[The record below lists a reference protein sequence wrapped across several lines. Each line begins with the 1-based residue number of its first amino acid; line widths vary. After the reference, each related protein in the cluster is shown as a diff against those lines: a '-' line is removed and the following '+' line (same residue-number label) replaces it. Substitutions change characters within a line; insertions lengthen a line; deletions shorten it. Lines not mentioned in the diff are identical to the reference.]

1 MRRIVFLS
9 IFFYLTFS
17 STQAQTWIDSLDRY
31 GREVYMPAEKYT
43 WDWGQATF
51 LNSLIH
57 LYETK
62 PTDEKYKYLQYIRTA
77 MDKTYDVAN
86 GKHPNAIASGIGMAF
101 LARVTKEEKYK
112 LKAQAIYQDYLNAP
126 RSKNGGISHRTETVE
141 LWDDTVYM
149 LQMFLMEMYRATG
162 EEKYLAHVYS
172 QIKSHSQSLANPT
185 TGLWVHALD
194 DDDQDYDDGCSVV
207 GWPDKK
213 TRKSSEYWGRAN
225 GWVAMTLVDVLSSI
239 SPKSNYYEPLKN
251 EFLAMMHTL
260 PSLQNKQTGHWY
272 QLLLYPQDAKNWE
285 ESSCTAMFAYS
296 MAKGIELG
304 ILKAQEYLPSIDLAY
319 RGLKKHSLV
328 QPKGPYLCPSRVSG
342 GTCVG
347 MKDYY
352 YGRPIVEGQGFGI
365 GSFIMFALEYQKI
378 SRQK

>member
-1 MRRIVFLS
+1 MRRTIFLS
-9 IFFYLTFS
+9 LFLCFSLTS
-17 STQAQTWIDSLDRY
+17 IHAQNWIDSLDRY
-31 GREVYMPAEKYT
+31 GREVYMPAEKYV

-51 LNSLIH
+51 LHSLIH
-57 LYETK
+57 LYQTK
-62 PTDEKYKYLQYIRTA
+62 PNSEKAPYLQYIRTA
-77 MDKTYDVAN
+77 MNKTYEVAN

-101 LARVTKEEKYK
+101 LARITKEEKYK
-112 LKAQAIYQDYLNAP
+112 TKAQAIYQDYLNAP

-149 LQMFLMEMYRATG
+149 LNMFLMEMYRG
-162 EEKYLAHVYS
+162 SGDEKYLAHIYT
-172 QIKSHSQSLANPT
+172 QIRAHSQSLANPE
-185 TGLWVHALD
+185 TGLWVHAWD
-194 DDDQDYDDGCSVV
+194 DDDLDFDDGCSVL

-225 GWVAMTLVDVLSSI
+225 GWVSMTLVDVLSTI
-239 SPKSNYYEPLKN
+239 SPKSNYYEPLKK
-251 EFLAMMHTL
+251 EFLAIMRTL
-260 PSLQNKQTGHWY
+260 PSLQNKQSGHWY

-304 ILKAQEYLPSIDLAY
+304 LLSSKDYLPSIHLAY
-319 RGLKKHSLV
+319 QGLKKYSLV

-347 MKDYY
+347 MKEYY

-378 SRQK
+378 PKS

>member
-1 MRRIVFLS
+1 MRRTIFLS
-9 IFFYLTFS
+9 LFLCFSLTS
-17 STQAQTWIDSLDRY
+17 IHAQSWIDSLDRY
-31 GREVYMPAEKYT
+31 GREVYMPAEKYV

-51 LNSLIH
+51 LHSLIH
-57 LYETK
+57 LYQTK
-62 PTDEKYKYLQYIRTA
+62 PNSEKAPYLQYIRTA
-77 MDKTYDVAN
+77 MNKTYEVAN

-101 LARVTKEEKYK
+101 LARITKEEKYK
-112 LKAQAIYQDYLNAP
+112 TKAQAIYQDYLNAP

-149 LQMFLMEMYRATG
+149 LNMFLMEMYRG
-162 EEKYLAHVYS
+162 SGDEKYLAHIYT
-172 QIKSHSQSLANPT
+172 QIRAHSQSLANPE
-185 TGLWVHALD
+185 TGLWVHAWD
-194 DDDQDYDDGCSVV
+194 DDDLDFDDGCSVL

-225 GWVAMTLVDVLSSI
+225 GWVSMTLVDVLSTI
-239 SPKSNYYEPLKN
+239 SPKSNYYEPLKK
-251 EFLAMMHTL
+251 EFLAIMRTL
-260 PSLQNKQTGHWY
+260 PSLQNKQSGHWY

-304 ILKAQEYLPSIDLAY
+304 LLSSKDYLPSIHLAY
-319 RGLKKHSLV
+319 QGLKKYSLV

-347 MKDYY
+347 MKEYY

-378 SRQK
+378 PKS

>member
-1 MRRIVFLS
+1 MRRTIFLS
-9 IFFYLTFS
+9 LFLCFSLTS
-17 STQAQTWIDSLDRY
+17 IHAQNWIDSLDRY
-31 GREVYMPAEKYT
+31 GREVYMPAEKYV

-51 LNSLIH
+51 LHSLIH
-57 LYETK
+57 LYQTK
-62 PTDEKYKYLQYIRTA
+62 PNSEKAPYLQYIRTA
-77 MDKTYDVAN
+77 MNKTYEVAN

-101 LARVTKEEKYK
+101 LARITKEEKYK
-112 LKAQAIYQDYLNAP
+112 TKAQAIYQDYLNAP

-149 LQMFLMEMYRATG
+149 LNMFLMEMYRG
-162 EEKYLAHVYS
+162 SGDEKYLAHIYT
-172 QIKSHSQSLANPT
+172 QIRAHSQSLANPE
-185 TGLWVHALD
+185 TGLWVHAWD
-194 DDDQDYDDGCSVV
+194 DDDLDFDDGCSVL

-225 GWVAMTLVDVLSSI
+225 GWVSMTLVDVLSTI
-239 SPKSNYYEPLKN
+239 SPKSNYYEPLKK
-251 EFLAMMHTL
+251 EFLAIMRTL
-260 PSLQNKQTGHWY
+260 PSLQNKQSGHWY

-304 ILKAQEYLPSIDLAY
+304 LLSSKDYLPSIHLAY
-319 RGLKKHSLV
+319 QGLKKYSLV

-347 MKDYY
+347 MKEYY

-378 SRQK
+378 LKS

>member
-1 MRRIVFLS
+1 MRRSLFLCMLL
-9 IFFYLTFS
+9 YFS
-17 STQAQTWIDSLDRY
+17 LATVRAQTWIDSLDRY
-31 GREVYMPAEKYT
+31 GREVYMPADKYV

-57 LYETK
+57 IYQTK
-62 PTDEKYKYLQYIRTA
+62 PASEKSTYLQYIRTS
-77 MDKTYDVAN
+77 MDKTFDVAN

-112 LKAQAIYQDYLNAP
+112 IKAQAIYQDYLNAP

-149 LQMFLMEMYRATG
+149 LNMFLMEMYRG
-162 EEKYLAHVYS
+162 SGDEKYLAHMYT
-172 QIKSHSQSLANPT
+172 QIKAHSQSLSNPE
-185 TGLWVHALD
+185 TGLWVHAWD
-194 DDDQDYDDGCSVV
+194 DDDQDFDDGCSVV

-225 GWVAMTLVDVLSSI
+225 GWVTMTLVDVLSNI
-239 SPKSNYYEPLKN
+239 SPKSNYYEPLKK
-251 EFLAMMHTL
+251 EFLAIMRTL
-260 PSLQNKQTGHWY
+260 PSLQNKQSGHWY

-285 ESSCTAMFAYS
+285 ESSCTAMFAYA

-304 ILKAQEYLPSIDLAY
+304 ILNSKDYLPSIHLAY
-319 RGLKKHSLV
+319 QGLKKHSLV

-352 YGRPIVEGQGFGI
+352 FGRPIVEGQGFGI
-365 GSFIMFALEYQKI
+365 GSYIMFALEYQKI
-378 SRQK
+378 SKP

>member
-1 MRRIVFLS
+1 MRRTIFLS
-9 IFFYLTFS
+9 LFLCFSLTS
-17 STQAQTWIDSLDRY
+17 IHAQNWIDSLDRY
-31 GREVYMPAEKYT
+31 GREVYMPAEKYV

-51 LNSLIH
+51 LHSLIH
-57 LYETK
+57 LYQTK
-62 PTDEKYKYLQYIRTA
+62 PNSEKAPYLQYIRTA
-77 MDKTYDVAN
+77 MDKTYEVAN

-101 LARVTKEEKYK
+101 LARITKEEKYK
-112 LKAQAIYQDYLNAP
+112 TKAQAIYQDYLNAP

-149 LQMFLMEMYRATG
+149 LNMFLMEMYRG
-162 EEKYLAHVYS
+162 SGDEKYLAHIYT
-172 QIKSHSQSLANPT
+172 QIRAHSQSLANPE
-185 TGLWVHALD
+185 TGLWVHAWD
-194 DDDQDYDDGCSVV
+194 DDDLDFDDGCSVL

-225 GWVAMTLVDVLSSI
+225 GWVSMTLVDVLSTI
-239 SPKSNYYEPLKN
+239 SPKSNYYEPLKK
-251 EFLAMMHTL
+251 EFLAIMRTL
-260 PSLQNKQTGHWY
+260 PSLQNKQSGHWY

-304 ILKAQEYLPSIDLAY
+304 LLSSKDYLPSIHLAY
-319 RGLKKHSLV
+319 QGLKKYSLV

-347 MKDYY
+347 MKEYY

-378 SRQK
+378 PKS